1 MHPTVRPQVG
11 VPTPLMMYRAVHAG
25 LGAGLVP
32 SVLAEQSPQ
41 LVRLADE
48 PAFSMA
54 IWLLTPMEL
63 RQTARIRALFEAF
76 TEGARQ

>member
-1 MHPTVRPQVG
+1 
-11 VPTPLMMYRAVHAG
+11 MMYRAVDAG

-32 SVLAEQSPQ
+32 AALAAGSPG
-41 LVRLADE
+41 LVRLSDE
-48 PAFSMA
+48 PAFAIA

-76 TEGARQ
+76 AST

>member
-1 MHPTVRPQVG
+1 
-11 VPTPLMMYRAVHAG
+11 
-25 LGAGLVP
+25 
-32 SVLAEQSPQ
+32 VLAEQSPQ